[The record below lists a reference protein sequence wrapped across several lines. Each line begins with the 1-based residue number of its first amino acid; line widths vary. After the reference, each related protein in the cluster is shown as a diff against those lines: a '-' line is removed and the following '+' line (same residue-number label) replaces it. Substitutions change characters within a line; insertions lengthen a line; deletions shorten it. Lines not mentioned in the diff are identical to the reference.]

1 MSSSSTLPAYN
12 PTANVGPLPPLGAS
26 RRRDRPSMLN
36 SRNRKPLTI
45 IDGNLR
51 SHRRTTP
58 LVGLSILGEEEEP
71 EENSGPRSHQL
82 AKNPV
87 IRRAEGMA
95 SKASSKAS
103 LRRKEILSRT
113 GHSGQF
119 QRDIGPVGENNEG
132 NQPNRLANGGS
143 RKRTVKRNK
152 RNSHKIT
159 TKRKTN
165 RRHVRK

>member
-1 MSSSSTLPAYN
+1 MSSSSRLPVYN
-12 PTANVGPLPPLGAS
+12 RNANVGPLPEPGAS
-26 RRRDRPSMLN
+26 RRRDRSSMFN
-36 SRNRKPLTI
+36 SSKRHPLTS

-58 LVGLSILGEEEEP
+58 LVGLSSLGEEEEP

-82 AKNPV
+82 AKKPV

-103 LRRKEILSRT
+103 LRSKEILRRT

-119 QRDIGPVGENNEG
+119 HRDIGPVGENNEG
-132 NQPNRLANGGS
+132 NQLIRQVNGGS

-152 RNSHKIT
+152 RNSRKRT